1 MLRLASLLAVAAFAV
16 HQLRYLV
23 AFGGDTGEELSHQGH
38 DYLASAAP
46 FAAALLLAAFAA
58 TLLLAR
64 SGASAPGGSAARR
77 AGFCGLAIL
86 VVYATQEMVEGA
98 LSAGHP
104 AGLDAVLASAGWVAL
119 PLALLLGALTVLV
132 ERLLERAEVVLARPR
147 RALAARRRPP
157 RARGSLRAG
166 HSRAPRVSP
175 LALGSPQRPPP
186 VPEPAI

>member
-1 MLRLASLLAVAAFAV
+1 MLRLTSLLALAAFAV

-23 AFGGDTGEELSHQGH
+23 AFGGDTGRELSHQGH

-46 FAAALLLAAFAA
+46 FAAGLLLAAFMA

-64 SGASAPGGSAARR
+64 SGAPAAGGSGLRR

-86 VVYATQEMVEGA
+86 AVYLTQETVEGA
-98 LSAGHP
+98 MSPGHP
-104 AGLDAVLASAGWVAL
+104 TGLDAVLASAGWVAL
-119 PLALLLGALTVLV
+119 PLALLLGVMTFLV

-147 RALAARRRPP
+147 RPVAVRRRPP
-157 RARGSLRAG
+157 RARGALRAG

-175 LALGSPQRPPP
+175 VALGSPQRPPP